1 MMQRAFYYGEATMA
15 SLTDLLESG
24 TVSKD
29 KESHLIRNIAFCLSH
44 IKRVLFDGE
53 IDNAGEGE
61 DGSKGHFL
69 EPPRKEKPSQYL
81 VDDRIPFLHN
91 ESDEEVGK
99 LPNYDNDGHDKK
111 HIIEPLS
118 SFNESKSPEIMNEPL
133 LLDEIIKKRHR
144 KKKRVAAVGS
154 YPISNLLLERGLREV
169 APYDCSHFIKEF
181 CLKLVRIVTK
191 ICTLK
196 RSPGATRFAFGVDIN
211 ILKSHLK
218 YKPWVSLISLEKVL
232 VDTVL
237 NFLALVGSGSSDS
250 AENWDTILG
259 GIVAEYWLESEGIIA
274 LKCIFLYNV
283 DHENMLLILNK
294 ECINL
299 IGTESI
305 FVFDIRCC

>member
-1 MMQRAFYYGEATMA
+1 MMQYAFYYGEATMA

-24 TVSKD
+24 TMSKD

-44 IKRVLFDGE
+44 IKRILFDGE

-69 EPPRKEKPSQYL
+69 EPPKKEKPSQYL
-81 VDDRIPFLHN
+81 VDDRIPFLYN
-91 ESDEEVGK
+91 ESDEEERK
-99 LPNYDNDGHDKK
+99 LPNYDNDGHYEK
-111 HIIEPLS
+111 HIKPSS
-118 SFNESKSPEIMNEPL
+118 SFEESKSLEILNGPL
-133 LLDEIIKKRHR
+133 LVDDIIKKRHR

-154 YPISNLLLERGLREV
+154 YPISNLILERGLREV
-169 APYDCSHFIKEF
+169 APYDCSHFIEEF
-181 CLKLVRIVTK
+181 CLKLARIVTK

-196 RSPGATRFAFGVDIN
+196 RTPGVTRFAFGIDIN

-218 YKPWVSLISLEKVL
+218 YKPWVSLVSSEKVL
-232 VDTVL
+232 VDMVL

-250 AENWDTILG
+250 ADNWDAILG

-274 LKCIFLYNV
+274 LKCVFVYNV
-283 DHENMLLILNK
+283 DHENILLILIK
-294 ECINL
+294 EYIDL

-305 FVFDIRCC
+305 FVFVFRCC